1 MEEVVWVGAAPGDD
15 TADIWGMLAL
25 TVRIERICSVSGP
38 REQPDSPTSPSY
50 PRQQLKSALSPFPEP
65 QDPQQATRKLNKA

>member
-25 TVRIERICSVSGP
+25 FALRGYAQSPVPENNQTP
-38 REQPDSPTSPSY
+38 RPHRPILEKKTY
-50 PRQQLKSALSPFPEP
+50 KINIFR
-65 QDPQQATRKLNKA
+65 